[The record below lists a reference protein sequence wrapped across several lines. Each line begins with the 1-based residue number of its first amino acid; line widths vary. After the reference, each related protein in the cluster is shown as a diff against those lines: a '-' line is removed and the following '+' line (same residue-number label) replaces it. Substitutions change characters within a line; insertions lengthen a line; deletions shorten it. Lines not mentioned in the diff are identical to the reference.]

1 MTASVSLSIGLTEP
15 IGDWRSLV
23 NAVRNWLN
31 RDESD
36 LSDTQVSEFIA
47 LAEAEFNRVL
57 RVPEMDEVSVATIG
71 LGNVDL
77 PSDFLAAQAVFFKTR
92 ELGQTTPIG
101 LIRKYGDV
109 LADPLQYC
117 ILDGSPRK
125 IRLGPQPKEEIQL
138 TLIYYK
144 KIESVS
150 ENNPDNWLLNDHPDI
165 YLWGALLCAEAY
177 ITNDD
182 RVPGWEAKKDAALS
196 QLIASGRR
204 DRFGGGPLEPSG
216 FPEIDC
222 FDASLV

>member
-15 IGDWRSLV
+15 IGDWRTLV
-23 NAVRNWLN
+23 NSVRSWLN
-31 RDESD
+31 RSEED
-36 LSDTQVSEFIA
+36 LSDTQVTEFIA

-57 RVPEMDEVSVATIG
+57 RVPEMDEVSKAKVGIDNVA
-71 LGNVDL
+71 L
-77 PSDFLAAQAVFFKTR
+77 PDNFLATQYIFYKTR
-92 ELGQTTPIG
+92 ELSQTTPIA

-109 LADPLQYC
+109 PADPLQYC
-117 ILDGSPRK
+117 ILDGTPRR
-125 IRLGPQPKEEIQL
+125 IRLGPQPKEDIEL

-144 KIESVS
+144 KIEGVS

-165 YLWGALLCAEAY
+165 YLWATLLCAEAY
-177 ITNDD
+177 IVDD
-182 RVPGWEAKKDAALS
+182 ERVGGWRAAKDEALG
-196 QLIASGRR
+196 QLISAGRR

>member
-1 MTASVSLSIGLTEP
+1 MGATVSLGIGLTEP
-15 IGDWRSLV
+15 IGDWRTLV
-23 NAVRNWLN
+23 NSVRSWLD
-31 RDESD
+31 RGEED
-36 LSDTQVSEFIA
+36 LSDTQISEFIA

-71 LGNVDL
+71 VGNVDL
-77 PSDFLAAQAVFFKTR
+77 PADFLSAQSIFYKTR
-92 ELGQTTPIG
+92 ELGQSTPIA
-101 LIRKYGDV
+101 LIRKYGDT
-109 LADPLQYC
+109 LAEPLQYC

-125 IRLGPQPKEEIQL
+125 IRLGPQPETDIEL

-144 KIESVS
+144 KIEGVS

-165 YLWGALLCAEAY
+165 YLWATLLCAEAY

-182 RVPGWEAKKDAALS
+182 RVPGWEAKKDAALG
-196 QLIASGRR
+196 QLIAAGRR
-204 DRFGGGPLEPSG
+204 NRFSGGPLEPSG

>member
-1 MTASVSLSIGLTEP
+1 MGASVSLAIGLTEP
-15 IGDWRSLV
+15 IGEWRSLV
-23 NAVRNWLN
+23 NSVRNWLN
-31 RDESD
+31 RGEAD
-36 LSDTQVSEFIA
+36 LSDAQVSEFIA

-57 RVPEMDEVSVATIG
+57 RVPEMDEVAVATIG
-71 LGNVDL
+71 VGNVDL
-77 PSDFLAAQAVFFKTR
+77 PADFLSAQSIFYKTR
-92 ELGQTTPIG
+92 ELGQTTPIA

-109 LADPLQYC
+109 AADPLQYC

-125 IRLGPQPKEEIQL
+125 IRLGPQPKEDIQL

-144 KIESVS
+144 KIEGVS

-165 YLWGALLCAEAY
+165 YLWATLLCAEAY
-177 ITNDD
+177 IVDD
-182 RVPGWEAKKDAALS
+182 ERVVGWETKKHKALA
-196 QLIASGRR
+196 QLIAAGRR